1 VTAVARFAYRALS
14 ASGDI
19 VDGEIDGPDVK
30 SVIARLNEQ
39 ALLPIQ
45 ATEKRAASVFAF
57 EFSFGGK
64 NSFPAGDLALF
75 VQQLTR
81 LLKASLPLDRALE
94 ILTTLMEDK
103 RTQRIVQRLLER
115 VRDGS
120 SLTDAMAA
128 EDEAFPNICVSMVR
142 AGEEGGALREV
153 LTRVGDFLVRSEAI
167 RQKVVSALIYPAVLL
182 IVATGSIA
190 LILTFVL
197 PQFESMF
204 QDAGAKLPMATR
216 LVMAAS
222 KTLRSDW
229 WMFLLGIAILVIVV
243 QRVMQRE
250 GARALRDRL
259 ILRVPILGSLIT
271 RFEVGRFSRSL
282 GVLLTNGVPA
292 TRALQLAGA
301 TVGNRVFSEAIE
313 TLAARFKGGE
323 GLAKSLE
330 QAKCFPNLAIQ
341 LVRIGD
347 ETGRLQDML
356 EEIADIYDQ
365 EVERALE
372 RVLALLVPGITIFMG
387 VVVALIVA
395 AVMTAMVSINELA
408 G

>member
-1 VTAVARFAYRALS
+1 MMARFAYRALS

-30 SVIARLNEQ
+30 SVIALLNEQ

-45 ATEKRAASVFAF
+45 ATEKREGSG
-57 EFSFGGK
+57 FSFDL
-64 NSFPAGDLALF
+64 SFGRQNRFPQGELALF

-103 RTQRIVQRLLER
+103 RTRRIIQRLLEK

-120 SLTDAMAA
+120 SLAEAMAS
-128 EDEAFPNICVSMVR
+128 EDQSFPSVCVSMVR
-142 AGEEGGALREV
+142 AGEEGGALRPV
-153 LTRVGDFLVRSEAI
+153 LTRVGEFLVRSEAI
-167 RQKVVSALIYPAVLL
+167 HQKVVSALIYPAVLL
-182 IVATGSIA
+182 FVATGSIV

-204 QDAGAKLPMATR
+204 QDAGSKLPAATQ

-222 KTLRSDW
+222 RTLREDW
-229 WMFLLGIAILVIVV
+229 WIMLLALAIIAIAAQRLMQLATV
-243 QRVMQRE
+243 Q
-250 GARALRDRL
+250 ALRDRVA
-259 ILRVPILGSLIT
+259 LRLPILGSLIT

-282 GVLLTNGVPA
+282 GVLLVNGVPA
-292 TRALQLAGA
+292 ARALALAGA
-301 TVGNRVFSEAIE
+301 TVGNRVFTEAIE
-313 TLAARFKGGE
+313 TLAARFKEGE

-330 QAKCFPNLAIQ
+330 ETGCFPNLAVQ
-341 LVRIGD
+341 LVQIGD

-356 EEIADIYDQ
+356 QEIADIYDQ

-372 RVLALLVPGITIFMG
+372 RLLALLVPGITIVMG
-387 VVVALIVA
+387 VIVALIVA